1 MGNIK
6 AYILRVQKLWQL
18 SLHVK
23 YKMFYRVFSHNQ
35 KMFARHSQVS
45 YMHFVLCF
53 TVNETNSSTVAHA
66 VGTDVCLRENSLLY
80 LLLCLGTLWLGIS
93 LYNFTKT
100 WVSYLPWALAEM
112 YSLREWHH
120 SIANGSLVEFFN
132 SSNSVDYHWFF
143 CILFFRPY
151 LNASKREILADYALP
166 FAVIIMSFFGSY
178 VFRGVK
184 CKYALYRLKSK
195 RFVIH
200 WLKLWY

>member
-6 AYILRVQKLWQL
+6 AYILRVQRLWQF

-100 WVSYLPWALAEM
+100 WVSHFALDIGISMAWVHCRDVITARM
-112 YSLREWHH
+112 ASFH
-120 SIANGSLVEFFN
+120 SSTANSCLVEFFN
-132 SSNSVDYHWFF
+132 SSNSVSGHWFS
-143 CILFFRPY
+143 IYLFFRPY

-184 CKYALYRLKSK
+184 CKYICT
-195 RFVIH
+195 V
-200 WLKLWY
+200 